1 MAVVWHDSG
10 RVVAGNVTTGPS
22 VQESTMPIKLPFVLT
37 AALAFMPALVPASI
51 PTSGPQRSQGD
62 WCSDSNYSDDRAKHS
77 EVRDFTVPASGAKVT
92 VDAAPN
98 GGIKVEGQG
107 RADIQV
113 HACVSATAD
122 SEEQARAL
130 AQRVEVAAT
139 ADRVSATGPPNSGR
153 RESWSVSYR
162 LEVPNRTSLSLQT
175 TNGGIG
181 LTDVEG
187 EIDFRTVNGGVNL
200 TRVAGNVRGRTSNGG
215 VTVDLD
221 GSTWNGDGLEVETE
235 NGGVTMAI
243 PANYSARLETGT
255 VNGRM
260 NIEFPVAAQTRRPRN
275 IETQLGSGGP
285 LIKVRTSNGG
295 VTIRQK

>member
-1 MAVVWHDSG
+1 MRNS
-10 RVVAGNVTTGPS
+10 
-22 VQESTMPIKLPFVLT
+22 IVLV
-37 AALAFMPALVPASI
+37 AALALAPPLITAETPSAI
-51 PTSGPQRSQGD
+51 QRTERD
-62 WCSDSNYSDDRAKHS
+62 WCSDSNYSDDRARHN
-77 EVRDFTVPASGAKVT
+77 EVRDFTVPASGAKLN
-92 VDAAPN
+92 VDASPN

-113 HACVSATAD
+113 QACVSSTAD
-122 SEEQARAL
+122 TAEQARAL
-130 AQRVEVAAT
+130 GQRVEVVAT
-139 ADRVSATGPPNSGR
+139 AERVSATGPQNLGR

-162 LEVPNRTSLSLQT
+162 LGVPNRTSLSLRT
-175 TNGGIG
+175 VNGGIG
-181 LTDVEG
+181 LTDVDG
-187 EIDFRTVNGGVNL
+187 EIDFTTVNGGVTL
-200 TRVAGNVRGRTSNGG
+200 SRVAGNVRGRTSNGG
-215 VTVDLD
+215 VNVDLD

-260 NIEFPVAAQTRRPRN
+260 NIEFPVTVQGRMSRN

-295 VTIRQK
+295 VNIRRK